1 MSYCE
6 YCQKLPMGNIHRTY
20 HDTKYGIKIYDDHE
34 LFGRF
39 ILEINQ
45 AGLSWDIIL
54 KRETEFRIAFD
65 QYNFERI
72 AHYSEADVA
81 RLMNNKG
88 IIRNRKKIEAV
99 IHNANQVIA
108 LRKEYGTFFAW
119 IESIE
124 SKNTEEWV
132 KLFKKNFKFVG
143 TEIVKEFLFSIGKL
157 EGAHEKDCPMFL
169 PLKKHYEIT
178 HYYKFSLFSSTFFIC
193 TN

>member
-6 YCQKLPMGNIHRTY
+6 YCQKLPLGNIHRTY

-54 KRETEFRIAFD
+54 KREDEFRIAFD

-124 SKNTEEWV
+124 TKNTEEWV

-169 PLKKHYEIT
+169 P
-178 HYYKFSLFSSTFFIC
+178 
-193 TN
+193 

>member
-6 YCQKLPMGNIHRTY
+6 YCQKLPLGNIHRTY
-20 HDTKYGIKIYDDHE
+20 HDTKYGKKISDDNE

-54 KRETEFRIAFD
+54 KREAEFELAFD
-65 QYNFERI
+65 QYNFDKI
-72 AHYSEADVA
+72 ARYSEVDIE

-88 IIRNRKKIEAV
+88 IIRHRKKIEAV

-108 LRKEYGTFFAW
+108 LRKEYGSFFSW
-119 IESIE
+119 IDSVQT
-124 SKNTEEWV
+124 KNTEEWV

-169 PLKKHYEIT
+169 P
-178 HYYKFSLFSSTFFIC
+178 
-193 TN
+193 

>member
-6 YCQKLPMGNIHRTY
+6 YCRKLPPGNIHRVY
-20 HDTKYGIKIYDDHE
+20 HDTKYGVKIFDDCA

-54 KRETEFRIAFD
+54 KREAEFERAFD
-65 QYNFERI
+65 QYNIDRI
-72 AHYSEADVA
+72 AQYNEEDIE

-88 IIRNRKKIEAV
+88 IIRHRKKIEAV

-108 LRKEYGTFFAW
+108 LRKEHGSFFAW
-119 IESIE
+119 IDSVQT
-124 SKNTEEWV
+124 KNTEDWV

-169 PLKKHYEIT
+169 
-178 HYYKFSLFSSTFFIC
+178 S
-193 TN
+193 